1 MANEIRTSVQLSA
14 RKNGASVTVSSVKN
28 QTMAGSAMVQ
38 GTQSIGTSSEL
49 VTFGE
54 IAGAPAQVLIKNMD
68 STNFVEIGGDS
79 GLTVFK
85 LKVLAGC
92 SILISPSSGTL
103 YAKADTA
110 SVRILVA
117 AAEA

>member
-1 MANEIRTSVQLSA
+1 MAREIQLSINFTA
-14 RKNGASVTVSSVKN
+14 SKNGAKIAASASMT
-28 QTMAGSAMVQ
+28 QDMAGDDMIQA
-38 GTQSIGTSSEL
+38 TQVISTTSEVVS
-49 VTFGE
+49 FGE
-54 IAGAPAQVLIKNMD
+54 ITGAPAQVFIQNLD

-85 LKVLAGC
+85 LKLLPGK
-92 SILISPSSGTL
+92 STIISPSSGTV

-110 SVRILVA
+110 SVRILIV